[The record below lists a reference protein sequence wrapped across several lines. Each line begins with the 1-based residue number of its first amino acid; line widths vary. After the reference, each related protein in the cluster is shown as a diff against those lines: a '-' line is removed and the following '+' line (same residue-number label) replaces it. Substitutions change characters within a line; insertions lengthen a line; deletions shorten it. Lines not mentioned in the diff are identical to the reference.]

1 MRIFASMNTPD
12 LDRAATAATDLLKA
26 LASPS
31 RLRILCQ
38 LADGEKSVGQI
49 ATAIGSRETA
59 VSQHL
64 ALLRKD
70 RVVRYR
76 RSAQTVI
83 YALDDPAARRLL
95 EVLHDLFCPDSH

>member
-1 MRIFASMNTPD
+1 MNATD

-59 VSQHL
+59 ISQHL
-64 ALLRKD
+64 ALRWRD
-70 RVVRYR
+70 RVVKCR
-76 RSAQTVI
+76 RSGQVVF
-83 YALDDPAARRLL
+83 YELDDPAVRRLL
-95 EVLHDLFCPDSH
+95 EVLHELFRPDSH